1 METKFED
8 SNIALLGSDF
18 EKALRKERAE
28 AEPEWQKAGLKVGLQ
43 IWRIEKFNVKP
54 WPLEEYGNFFT
65 GDTYIVLN
73 TKKKEGSDALEYNA
87 HMWVGKETSIDEA
100 GTAAYKIVELDDHF
114 NGAATLIYEPQDYE
128 SEIFRSY
135 FKIITIM
142 AGGIESGFKKVPI
155 EEYKPHLIHVTG
167 NGSCVHGSEVPL
179 HFKSLNGADVFIL
192 DAGKTIFNWRG
203 KNSSGYEKYHG
214 TMLCN
219 KIKNDRLN
227 SGCKVEIV
235 ECEQGDKNPEFIK
248 YLKEG
253 SDGDIQAKRQEIEA
267 IKKGAVKKMVK
278 VSDESGEIKLDD
290 VAYDKASLNSSDA
303 FIIDRGDA
311 ILIWVGKS
319 ASKNEKRFSIVYG
332 QKYLK
337 STNRPA
343 CLPII
348 TVQEGMLEKEIEKCF
363 N

>member
-1 METKFED
+1 M
-8 SNIALLGSDF
+8 L
-18 EKALRKERAE
+18 
-28 AEPEWQKAGLKVGLQ
+28 
-43 IWRIEKFNVKP
+43 
-54 WPLEEYGNFFT
+54 
-65 GDTYIVLN
+65 
-73 TKKKEGSDALEYNA
+73 
-87 HMWVGKETSIDEA
+87 
-100 GTAAYKIVELDDHF
+100 
-114 NGAATLIYEPQDYE
+114 
-128 SEIFRSY
+128 FRS
-135 FKIITIM
+135 
-142 AGGIESGFKKVPI
+142 
-155 EEYKPHLIHVTG
+155 
-167 NGSCVHGSEVPL
+167 
-179 HFKSLNGADVFIL
+179 
-192 DAGKTIFNWRG
+192 

>member
-128 SEIFRSY
+128 SDIFRSY
-135 FKIITIM
+135 FRIITIM

-235 ECEQGDKNPEFIK
+235 ECEQGDKNPGFIK
-248 YLKEG
+248 YL
-253 SDGDIQAKRQEIEA
+253 
-267 IKKGAVKKMVK
+267 
-278 VSDESGEIKLDD
+278 
-290 VAYDKASLNSSDA
+290 
-303 FIIDRGDA
+303 
-311 ILIWVGKS
+311 
-319 ASKNEKRFSIVYG
+319 
-332 QKYLK
+332 
-337 STNRPA
+337 
-343 CLPII
+343 
-348 TVQEGMLEKEIEKCF
+348 
-363 N
+363 